1 MSTQAQ
7 TPVVTLSSRRPQL
20 PRLVLGAAVAA
31 ACLLIQAQAAR
42 LALVVGNDN
51 YTNVSKLSNARNDA
65 QSIARELQAAGFAVT
80 RVLDATRDSM
90 NDAYDVFMRKID
102 KGDEVVFYFSGHGVQ
117 PPQLGPYLLPVDIK
131 ASDVNVVRRDG
142 LSLDQLLADLNK
154 RARFAMIILDAC
166 RNNPFP
172 PTTFGRSIPPGSS
185 LSNIEPPRG
194 TMVIMAASRGQE
206 ALDRLGKNDTVPN
219 GVFTRELIKH
229 MRTPGLSAGDMV
241 KRVKLSVEQA
251 AASVNHEQWPAV
263 QDETRTDF
271 FFHPQAGRPGPAVA
285 SPSPSAAPAPVF
297 MAPAPAPAPA
307 PTPASVFG
315 SPAPAPHVAAPNP
328 AAVVRP
334 STPSPAAV
342 TSPSSYG
349 PQREF
354 DDWEAAVKVG
364 TRAALERFV
373 SQYPEGRYAPQART
387 KMVGLASAPVPA
399 AAPVAAP
406 KPAATHNPQAEF
418 ELWDRAATSKRRA
431 DYEAYLAAYP
441 NGRYVDLARAAM
453 QKL

>member
-1 MSTQAQ
+1 MSYSRLT
-7 TPVVTLSSRRPQL
+7 RRPGPRL
-20 PRLVLGAAVAA
+20 PRLVLSTAVAA
-31 ACLLIQAQAAR
+31 ACLLLQAQAAR

-51 YTNVSKLSNARNDA
+51 YAHVSKLSNARNDA
-65 QSIARELQAAGFAVT
+65 QSIARELQNAGFAVT

-90 NDAYDVFMRKID
+90 NDAYDIFMRRID

-117 PPQLGPYLLPVDIK
+117 PPQLGPFLLPVDIK

-142 LSLDQLLADLNK
+142 LALDQLLADLNK

-172 PTTFGRSIPPGSS
+172 PTTFGRALAPGSS

-219 GVFTRELIKH
+219 GVFTRELVKH

-271 FFHPQAGRPGPAVA
+271 FFHPQGGQPGQAAA
-285 SPSPSAAPAPVF
+285 SPSPAPAPVF
-297 MAPAPAPAPA
+297 SPPAPVPAPAPVFSAPA
-307 PTPASVFG
+307 P
-315 SPAPAPHVAAPNP
+315 PAPGPAPVIRPPAPSP
-328 AAVVRP
+328 
-334 STPSPAAV
+334 TPS
-342 TSPSSYG
+342 TSPSGYN

-373 SQYPEGRYAPQART
+373 SQYPEGRYTPQARVR
-387 KMVGLASAPVPA
+387 MAGMAASP
-399 AAPVAAP
+399 APVAAP
-406 KPAATHNPQAEF
+406 KPTVANNPQAEF
-418 ELWDRAATSKRRA
+418 EVWDRAATSKRRA

-441 NGRYVDLARAAM
+441 NGRYVDLARAAL

>member
-1 MSTQAQ
+1 MST
-7 TPVVTLSSRRPQL
+7 TPQPLVVTISPRPAPPPRL
-20 PRLVLGAAVAA
+20 PRLVLGTAVAA

-90 NDAYDVFMRKID
+90 NDSYDVFMRKID

-271 FFHPQAGRPGPAVA
+271 FFHPQAGRPGQAVA
-285 SPSPSAAPAPVF
+285 SPSPAPAPAPVF
-297 MAPAPAPAPA
+297 SAPTPA
-307 PTPASVFG
+307 PTPAPVFG
-315 SPAPAPHVAAPNP
+315 TPSPPAYAPAPSP

-334 STPSPAAV
+334 STPAPAAV

-373 SQYPEGRYAPQART
+373 SQYPEGRYTPQART
-387 KMVGLASAPVPA
+387 KMAGMASTPAPAP
-399 AAPVAAP
+399 APVAAP
-406 KPAATHNPQAEF
+406 KPATAHNPQAEF

>member
-1 MSTQAQ
+1 VSKNPQTQAA
-7 TPVVTLSSRRPQL
+7 PLSPRFPPL

-90 NDAYDVFMRKID
+90 NDSYDVFMRKID

-172 PTTFGRSIPPGSS
+172 PTTFGRSMPPGSS

-206 ALDRLGKNDTVPN
+206 ALDRLGRNDTVPN

-271 FFHPQAGRPGPAVA
+271 FFHPTSGRPSQGVA
-285 SPSPSAAPAPVF
+285 SPAPAPAPLV
-297 MAPAPAPAPA
+297 APPAPAPAPA
-307 PTPASVFG
+307 PVF
-315 SPAPAPHVAAPNP
+315 SAPPPPSYAPAPSP

-334 STPSPAAV
+334 ATPSPAVV

-354 DDWEAAVKVG
+354 DDWEAAVKAG

-373 SQYPEGRYAPQART
+373 SSYPEGRYTPQARV
-387 KMVGLASAPVPA
+387 KIAGMAAAPAPA
-399 AAPVAAP
+399 PAPVAAP
-406 KPAATHNPQAEF
+406 KPTAAHNPQAEF

-431 DYEAYLAAYP
+431 DYEAYLATYP
-441 NGRYVDLARAAM
+441 NGRYVDLARAAL

>member
-1 MSTQAQ
+1 MST
-7 TPVVTLSSRRPQL
+7 TPQPLVAIPGPRLPHL

-31 ACLLIQAQAAR
+31 ACLLLQAQAAR

-90 NDAYDVFMRKID
+90 NDSYDVFMRKID

-271 FFHPQAGRPGPAVA
+271 FFHPQVGRPGQAVA
-285 SPSPSAAPAPVF
+285 SPSPAPAPAPVF
-297 MAPAPAPAPA
+297 AAPTPA
-307 PTPASVFG
+307 PTPAPVFG
-315 SPAPAPHVAAPNP
+315 SPSPPAYAPAPSP

-334 STPSPAAV
+334 SAPTPAAV

-373 SQYPEGRYAPQART
+373 AQYPEGRYAPQART
-387 KMVGLASAPVPA
+387 RMAGMASAPAPA
-399 AAPVAAP
+399 PAPVAAP
-406 KPAATHNPQAEF
+406 KPATAHNPQAEF

>member
-1 MSTQAQ
+1 M
-7 TPVVTLSSRRPQL
+7 PPL

-90 NDAYDVFMRKID
+90 NDSYDIFMRKID

-172 PTTFGRSIPPGSS
+172 PTTFGRSMPPGSS

-271 FFHPQAGRPGPAVA
+271 FFHPASGRPGQGVA
-285 SPSPSAAPAPVF
+285 S
-297 MAPAPAPAPA
+297 PAPAPAPA
-307 PTPASVFG
+307 PFTTP
-315 SPAPAPHVAAPNP
+315 PAPAPAPAPVFSAPPPPSYAP
-328 AAVVRP
+328 APSPAVRP
-334 STPSPAAV
+334 ATPSPATV

-354 DDWEAAVKVG
+354 DDWEAAVKAG

-373 SQYPEGRYAPQART
+373 SQYPEGRYTPQARVRIAG
-387 KMVGLASAPVPA
+387 MG
-399 AAPVAAP
+399 AAPAPAPAPMAAP
-406 KPAATHNPQAEF
+406 KPTAAHNPQAEF

-431 DYEAYLAAYP
+431 DYEAYLATYP
-441 NGRYVDLARAAM
+441 NGRYVDLARAAL

>member
-1 MSTQAQ
+1 
-7 TPVVTLSSRRPQL
+7 
-20 PRLVLGAAVAA
+20 
-31 ACLLIQAQAAR
+31 
-42 LALVVGNDN
+42 
-51 YTNVSKLSNARNDA
+51 
-65 QSIARELQAAGFAVT
+65 
-80 RVLDATRDSM
+80 M
-90 NDAYDVFMRKID
+90 NDSYDVFMRKID

-172 PTTFGRSIPPGSS
+172 PTTFGRSLPPGSS

-271 FFHPQAGRPGPAVA
+271 FFHPQAGRPGQAVA
-285 SPSPSAAPAPVF
+285 SPSP
-297 MAPAPAPAPA
+297 APA
-307 PTPASVFG
+307 PTPVFSAPTPAPTPAPVFG
-315 SPAPAPHVAAPNP
+315 SPSLPAYAPAPSP

-334 STPSPAAV
+334 STPAPAAV

-373 SQYPEGRYAPQART
+373 SQYPEGRYTPQART
-387 KMVGLASAPVPA
+387 KMAGMAATPAPA
-399 AAPVAAP
+399 TAPVAAP